1 MFWVRQ
7 SHPKKSSECRN
18 RCNLRFLR
26 LYKRILSMSSR
37 KHFKKGM
44 VPVWPDGLWAY
55 GFVVPTINP
64 TNPGSPSENG
74 DGT

>member
-1 MFWVRQ
+1 
-7 SHPKKSSECRN
+7 
-18 RCNLRFLR
+18 
-26 LYKRILSMSSR
+26 MSSR
-37 KHFKKGM
+37 KYFKKGM

-55 GFVVPTINP
+55 GFVVSTISTISP

>member
-1 MFWVRQ
+1 
-7 SHPKKSSECRN
+7 
-18 RCNLRFLR
+18 
-26 LYKRILSMSSR
+26 MSSR
-37 KHFKKGM
+37 KYFKKGM